1 MKFILVILTI
11 IVFETSLLAIEG
23 EKKYTKVI
31 TNIEKY
37 YYQPITTAQI
47 INRGIHKFV
56 DTTNLLTNEEKKKID
71 TKFRYYDD
79 KYLKNSIKSANKKVH
94 SIKSFLS
101 KQMFSEEEIYDLL
114 IHKCLESLDPHS
126 MYLDKKHMADL
137 KIQTDGVFGGLGISV
152 GIKDNKLTVISPLD
166 GTPAFFAGIKAG
178 DVILKI
184 DDLSSE
190 NMSLDRA
197 VSLMRGKVDTSITLT
212 ILRYNKIMP
221 VTIIRSL
228 ISIKSVH
235 TKKLPN
241 NMLYLR
247 ISSFDKKVLK
257 KITVFLKEKDSYK
270 GGIILDLR
278 NNPGGLLNQAI
289 GVVDLFISRGNII
302 TQKGRSSIGRK
313 TYDASTNKTLTKA
326 PLVVLINSGSA
337 SASEIVSGALQ
348 MHSRATL
355 IGERSFGKG
364 SVQAILPI
372 NNEEYM
378 KITIAEYLLADGNSI
393 NRIGIK
399 PDFEIEADVIEV
411 DDKVLEAAKDY
422 LLDKKLFESKVFA
435 KAYRSQAQKNR
446 YRNQNI
452 SNIESK
458 Q

>member
-1 MKFILVILTI
+1 
-11 IVFETSLLAIEG
+11 
-23 EKKYTKVI
+23 
-31 TNIEKY
+31 
-37 YYQPITTAQI
+37 
-47 INRGIHKFV
+47 
-56 DTTNLLTNEEKKKID
+56 
-71 TKFRYYDD
+71 
-79 KYLKNSIKSANKKVH
+79 
-94 SIKSFLS
+94 
-101 KQMFSEEEIYDLL
+101 
-114 IHKCLESLDPHS
+114 
-126 MYLDKKHMADL
+126 
-137 KIQTDGVFGGLGISV
+137 
-152 GIKDNKLTVISPLD
+152 
-166 GTPAFFAGIKAG
+166 
-178 DVILKI
+178 LKI

-399 PDFEIEADVIEV
+399 PDFEIDADVIEV